1 MQLHNPF
8 NPAHNG
14 KEIPFINLHGGIHWL
29 LRKFRMLSATKRS
42 LLTALTVF
50 LVICVNASQAQP
62 NFVYY
67 DSSAFTIIGRGFQ
80 NSGYSRL
87 PSKYKPKL
95 RPEVWS
101 LSLHASGIGIRFST
115 NSTTISVKWKTGNK
129 VHFPHAAE
137 TLIKGVD
144 LYARRGGKW
153 FFAGVGKPYDA
164 EYNEAVLVREMDS
177 TMKDFILNLP
187 NYETVD
193 SVYIGIEPFALIK
206 KPAGSGFGNAKPIV
220 FYGTSITQGASAM
233 RPGMAY
239 TAILERH
246 LNTETINLGF
256 SGNGLLETELADIMG
271 DIASSCYVIDCG
283 GNLTPQFALERTG
296 PFIKHLRQKA
306 PGVPI
311 LLVGH
316 LYFTHG
322 RFNRSIRKSI
332 DSINVAFREAYLS
345 LKKQEMEDLYFLP
358 GENLIGTDGEAT
370 VDGAHLTDV
379 GFMRIAEQM
388 EERLKKILK

>member
-1 MQLHNPF
+1 M
-8 NPAHNG
+8 
-14 KEIPFINLHGGIHWL
+14 
-29 LRKFRMLSATKRS
+29 
-42 LLTALTVF
+42 LTALLLIYVSATQGQ
-50 LVICVNASQAQP
+50 ASL
-62 NFVYY
+62 VYY

-87 PSKYKPKL
+87 PSNYKPKL
-95 RPEVWS
+95 RPEVWN

-144 LYARRGGKW
+144 LYGRQNGKW

-164 EYNEAVLVREMDS
+164 EYNESVLVKGMDS
-177 TMKDFILNLP
+177 TMKDFMLNLP

-193 SVYIGIEPFALIK
+193 SIYIGIEPTAMMQ
-206 KPAGSGFGNAKPIV
+206 KPAGTGFVNARPIV

-233 RPGMAY
+233 RPGMSY

-246 LNTETINLGF
+246 LNRETINLGF
-256 SGNGLLETELADIMG
+256 SGNGMLETELADIMG
-271 DIASSCYVIDCG
+271 DIPSSCYVIDCG
-283 GNLTPQFALERTG
+283 GNLTPRLALERTV

-322 RFNRSIRKSI
+322 KFNSSIWRSI
-332 DSINVAFREAYLS
+332 DSINVAFREAFLL

-388 EERLKKILK
+388 EERLKKILE